1 MAQVEDVVI
10 ARVDTGEAVKS
21 IADLKSNVSV
31 LKKELEGLDVGSE
44 EYQKT
49 LNTLKLNQNALK
61 DAMYATSST
70 MAEVT
75 QGAAGMGESYNSL
88 VHRMAALK
96 EEFRSTNDT
105 MRRAD
110 LGRQINEVNT
120 QLKELDK
127 MQGNFQ
133 RNVGN
138 YPTLVT
144 LRESIKDIPKYANP
158 MKESLEGI
166 DKSMKVVSANP
177 LLGIITLLFPLIQK
191 ITEELKGNSTAIEA
205 IDKGMQ
211 ALKPVMDFFSK
222 VVEKLAV
229 FLADIITKVTEF
241 VGNNGLV
248 QKVITGIAGIG
259 NAIVQMVL
267 TPFKAVI
274 DAVTI
279 FKEKGIKGF
288 KEAGQAVWGDF
299 KEGFSFKQSFNAG
312 KEIAEGIISGA
323 SSKKEEVKDAVSG
336 GVKEGVDDAVTYTF
350 EQFDKALAIFE
361 KKLEEARKLREQYQK
376 EFDEFLAG
384 DTEEVNAEIDALFE
398 QYYAELEEAKR
409 KKEEFKQ
416 NMVDSMSAV
425 ADSTG
430 AILGSIADLYEAN
443 SENDERA
450 AKNAKALRIASAT
463 IDTISGAIG
472 AYMQSVK
479 STPPPFGAII
489 GAAQAAAVT
498 AAGVAN
504 IAKIKST
511 QVSKDGATATPALGA
526 VVSAPVINAGIPQT
540 SLISTASQEDR
551 LNRMASDQRVY
562 ILQSDIEGAGYAS
575 RARVAESA
583 F

>member
-49 LNTLKLNQNALK
+49 LNNLKLNQNALK

-110 LGRQINEVNT
+110 LGKQINDINT
-120 QLKELDK
+120 ELKKLDA
-127 MQGNFQ
+127 MQGNYQ
-133 RNVGN
+133 RNVGDYVN
-138 YPTLVT
+138 SF
-144 LRESIKDIPKYANP
+144 RGAIKDIPKYADAVKKP
-158 MKESLEGI
+158 LEEV
-166 DKSMKVVSANP
+166 DKTMKVMSGNP

-222 VVEKLAV
+222 IVEKLAV
-229 FLADIITKVTEF
+229 FLADIVTKVTEF

-323 SSKKEEVKDAVSG
+323 SSKKKEVKEEVSG
-336 GVKEGVDDAVTYTF
+336 GVKEGVDEAVTYTF

-384 DTEEVNAEIDALFE
+384 DQEEVGAEIDALFD
-398 QYYAELEEAKR
+398 QYFEELEEAKR

-416 NMVDSMSAV
+416 NMVDSMYAV
-425 ADSTG
+425 TDSTG
-430 AILGSIADLYEAN
+430 SILGSIADLYEAN

-472 AYMQSVK
+472 AFMQSVK

-526 VVSAPVINAGIPQT
+526 VVSAPVINTGIPQT

-551 LNRMASDQRVY
+551 LNRMASDQRVW